1 MWPDDDVSSRSGKGK
16 AAPQNGAAPRWGGA
30 REVLEPWVEQLRLH
44 TRLPPLSSEAAAIL
58 GPRRRPI
65 AALRCFRHSFRPFI
79 SATHTWVPKVVLL
92 V

>member
-1 MWPDDDVSSRSGKGK
+1 MWPDVMTSAGASGKGK

-58 GPRRRPI
+58 PARRERSPHWP
-65 AALRCFRHSFRPFI
+65 LGCFRHSFRDP
-79 SATHTWVPKVVLL
+79 LL
-92 V
+92 